1 MGFMDALKQVV
12 GIAAPI
18 VGGVFGGPAGAAIGT
33 AVAGAINKKK
43 PPTAMPGGAA
53 IALPGFVSG
62 GPAYGLPTGGF
73 IPGPDWPSWNAYM
86 TKATGRQFGSSSGAG
101 IGGFGGASGSFGRR
115 YRRMNPGNAKA
126 ARRAIRRIKSVRKL
140 LKGIESQLP
149 RRPCKT
155 PFRRRR

>member
-1 MGFMDALKQVV
+1 MGFMDSLKQIV

-18 VGGVFGGPAGAAIGT
+18 VGGVFGGPAGAAIGS
-33 AVAGAINKKK
+33 AVGGYLTKKK
-43 PPTAMPGGAA
+43 MPTAMPGGAA
-53 IALPGFVSG
+53 LALPGFVSG

-86 TKATGRQFGSSSGAG
+86 TKSTGRQFG
-101 IGGFGGASGSFGRR
+101 ASGDFGPLAHPSVLKR

-149 RRPCKT
+149 RRPCKA